1 MDFIKEWVT
10 NIILFVL
17 LATVI
22 DMLLPSSK
30 LQKYTKMVTG
40 LLLIAIILTPILR
53 IISNDFEEAL
63 VSVPVFEASGEKNM
77 ENLIE
82 MKKKEIQASSD
93 AYILEQMA
101 VHMKQDAE
109 EELMEQYGL
118 EIANI
123 DILVDESS
131 DQAFPDNLQKVMI
144 QLKAEDAEAE
154 AVEVVK
160 TVEIN
165 AGKPLPSSG
174 PEHEDAE
181 RIASLLAQK
190 WNVDANSIEVLVEG
204 GNMERDG

>member
-1 MDFIKEWVT
+1 MDFIKEWIT

-40 LLLIAIILTPILR
+40 LLLIAVILTPILK
-53 IISNDFEEAL
+53 ILSSDFEEAFA
-63 VSVPVFEASGEKNM
+63 SVPVFEASGEKNM

-93 AYILEQMA
+93 AYILEQTA

-131 DQAFPDNLQKVMI
+131 DQAFPDNLKKVMI
-144 QLKAEDAEAE
+144 QLKANDAEAE
-154 AVEVVK
+154 AVEVVQ

-165 AGKPLPSSG
+165 TGKPLPSSRA
-174 PEHEDAE
+174 EYEDAE
-181 RIASLLAQK
+181 GIASLLAQK
-190 WNVDANSIEVLVEG
+190 WNVDAKSIEVLVEG
-204 GNMERDG
+204 GKMNRDG

>member
-1 MDFIKEWVT
+1 MDFIKEWIT

-40 LLLIAIILTPILR
+40 LLLIAIILTPILK
-53 IISNDFEEAL
+53 IISSDFESAMA
-63 VSVPVFEASGEKNM
+63 SVPVFEASGEKNM

-82 MKKKEIQASSD
+82 MKKKEIQASTD

-101 VHMKQDAE
+101 VQMKQDAE

-118 EIANI
+118 EIASI

-144 QLKAEDAEAE
+144 QLKAKDAEAE
-154 AVEVVK
+154 AVEVVR

-165 AGKPLPSSG
+165 TGKPLPSSRA
-174 PEHEDAE
+174 EHDDTE

-190 WNVDANSIEVLVEG
+190 WNVDAKSIEVLVEG
-204 GNMERDG
+204 GEMNKDG